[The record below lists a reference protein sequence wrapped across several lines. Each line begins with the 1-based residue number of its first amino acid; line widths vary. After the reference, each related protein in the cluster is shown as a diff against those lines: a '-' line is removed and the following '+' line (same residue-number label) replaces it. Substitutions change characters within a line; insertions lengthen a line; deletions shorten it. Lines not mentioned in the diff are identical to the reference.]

1 MIRKPKGDVIGDVI
15 SPPIGDLALL
25 PAPVAKIRDKILAAT
40 ETGDVEALRIPI
52 DWNET
57 RPLFAKSGAFKA
69 GTDPDRDFED
79 AFLRSQGA
87 RNDFAHSRDFCAAL
101 RQDRPRADDAL

>member
-1 MIRKPKGDVIGDVI
+1 MIRKPKGEVSDDAV

-25 PAPVAKIRDKILAAT
+25 PAPVAKIRDKILAAC

-57 RPLFAKSGAFKA
+57 RPLFARSGAFKA
-69 GTDPDRDFED
+69 GTDPIEILTRI
-79 AFLRSQGA
+79 RRMNS
-87 RNDFAHSRDFCAAL
+87 DFAVQFRHLWHHFQKVRL
-101 RQDRPRADDAL
+101 V